1 MKQLAFWAMAAV
13 LVLTACGD
21 GKSFAVKGKVA
32 DSSLNGALL
41 ILQQVNFETGES
53 KLLDSA
59 FVKDNEFEFHGLGGE
74 LPEFCVVSP
83 KKPDGKFPSV
93 TFVREPGKIKI
104 DIKDIDNFEVSG
116 TPSNDQYQKMQT
128 EVFALQKKAQQAT
141 SQQERDKLIQQVL
154 SAVYEYAK
162 QNIQNPTG
170 EQIFGSIAY
179 ALTPEQVAELVKMG
193 RPSFQKKESVQML
206 LKAIDARSKVGQNK
220 PYQDVQLPDANGKSV
235 ALSNYVGKGKYVLV
249 DFWAS
254 WCGPCIQEMPNVVA
268 AYAKYKDKG
277 FEIVGISL
285 DEDKASWLKAIDAHK
300 MTWPQLSDLKG
311 WESVAAQLY
320 GVQSIP
326 FTMLIGKDGKIVA
339 TNLRGDE
346 LDHKLGELL
355 N

>member
-1 MKQLAFWAMAAV
+1 
-13 LVLTACGD
+13 
-21 GKSFAVKGKVA
+21 
-32 DSSLNGALL
+32 
-41 ILQQVNFETGES
+41 
-53 KLLDSA
+53 
-59 FVKDNEFEFHGLGGE
+59 
-74 LPEFCVVSP
+74 
-83 KKPDGKFPSV
+83 
-93 TFVREPGKIKI
+93 
-104 DIKDIDNFEVSG
+104 
-116 TPSNDQYQKMQT
+116 
-128 EVFALQKKAQQAT
+128 
-141 SQQERDKLIQQVL
+141 
-154 SAVYEYAK
+154 
-162 QNIQNPTG
+162 
-170 EQIFGSIAY
+170 
-179 ALTPEQVAELVKMG
+179 MG